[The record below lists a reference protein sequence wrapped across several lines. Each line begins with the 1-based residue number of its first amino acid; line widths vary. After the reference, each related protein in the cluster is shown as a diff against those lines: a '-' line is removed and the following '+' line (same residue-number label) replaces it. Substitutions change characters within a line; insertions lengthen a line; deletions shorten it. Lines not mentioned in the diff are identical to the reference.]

1 MQFVSYWSGTELVAG
16 ALEDG
21 KIASAKAAGDFPT
34 SLRAIFQAGK
44 ADAFIAGA
52 RQALTRGDAI
62 ALDSVRLGP
71 PIPDPDKILC
81 LGLNYKDH
89 AAEAKMDL
97 PAAPVIFPKFRNS
110 LTGPFDD
117 IVAPKVTTAKLDYEV
132 ELAVIIGRQA
142 REVSESDALSYVAG
156 YCVFNDVS
164 ARDLQLQTSQWAPGK
179 AIDTFAPMGPGIV
192 PASEIPDPQNL
203 MMTTRVNGETVQHE
217 STQQMIFTVD
227 QTIAFLSSFMTLEPG
242 DIIAMGTPAGVGAMR
257 KPPLWLKPNDIVEV
271 EIEKLGTLRN
281 RIQFR

>member
-21 KIASAKAAGDFPT
+21 KIVTAKAAGNFPA
-34 SLRAIFQAGK
+34 SLRAILQAGQ
-44 ADAFIAGA
+44 ADAFIAGG
-52 RQALTRGDAI
+52 RQALSRGDVI

-89 AAEAKMDL
+89 AAEANMDL
-97 PAAPVIFPKFRNS
+97 PVAPVIFPKFRNS
-110 LTGPFDD
+110 LTGPYDY

-132 ELAVIIGRQA
+132 ELAVIIGRTA

-192 PASEIPDPQNL
+192 PASEISDPQDL
-203 MMTTRVNGETVQHE
+203 MMTTRVNGEIVQHE
-217 STQQMIFTVD
+217 STQQMIFTVG
-227 QTIAFLSSFMTLEPG
+227 QTIAFLSSFMTLEPA